1 MYLLETDPDVLSY
14 QSQPRSIFYTLDN
27 RKRRYNP
34 DFLVERRS
42 KKLLLSFGYK
52 TFYYKFTY

>member
-42 KKLLLSFGYK
+42 KKLLIELWL
-52 TFYYKFTY
+52 